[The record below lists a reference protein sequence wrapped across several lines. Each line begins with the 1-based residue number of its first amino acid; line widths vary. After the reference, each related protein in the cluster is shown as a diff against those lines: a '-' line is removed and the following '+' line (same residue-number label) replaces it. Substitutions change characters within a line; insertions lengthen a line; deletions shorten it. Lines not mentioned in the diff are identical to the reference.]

1 MDYLM
6 TKEQLLARKFFKEFV
21 EKEIKPIAS
30 QVDEL
35 EIFPHEVIQKMGKL
49 GFFGIPFPRE
59 VGGVGGDYLTYI
71 MAVEEIAKACAS
83 TAITL
88 SAHVSLCCWP
98 IFAFGT
104 DKQKE
109 KYLPRLLSGESLGAF
124 ALTEPNAGSDAGNQQ
139 TTARLLGDVYILN
152 GTKVFITNGGVA
164 DVFIVFASTDR
175 SKGAKGISAF
185 IVERGF
191 EGFSIGKVEKKMGI
205 RGSSTAELI
214 FEDCVVPRENLLGG
228 EGKGFRIAVE
238 TLNGGRIGVG
248 AQALGLAEG
257 AITEALKY
265 VKERRQFGKPIG
277 SFQGIQW
284 YLADMITKVEAA
296 RLLVYNAAIKK
307 EKGILKSSDAAMAKK
322 FASDVAMEVTTQ
334 VVQIFGGYGYSREYP
349 VERMMRDAKITQIY
363 EGTNEVQR
371 IVIASEFLEKV

>member
-214 FEDCVVPRENLLGG
+214 FEDCVVPRENLLGA
-228 EGKGFRIAVE
+228 EGNGFRIALE